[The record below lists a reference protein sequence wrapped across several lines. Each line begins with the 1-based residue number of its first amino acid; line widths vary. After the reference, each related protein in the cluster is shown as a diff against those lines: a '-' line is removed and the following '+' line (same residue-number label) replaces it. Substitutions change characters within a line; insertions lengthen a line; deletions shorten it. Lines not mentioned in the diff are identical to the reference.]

1 MGSRIG
7 YLQTIKNVAM
17 KEGPLGFYRGCIPP
31 FWGSI
36 IYRSAQF
43 SVFEAFYTR
52 FKDNEK
58 MCAEIPGCLGV
69 EWRTLF
75 AGITA
80 GSARTFIEC
89 PFEYA
94 KVKGQTG

>member
-1 MGSRIG
+1 
-7 YLQTIKNVAM
+7 
-17 KEGPLGFYRGCIPP
+17 
-31 FWGSI
+31 
-36 IYRSAQF
+36 
-43 SVFEAFYTR
+43 
-52 FKDNEK
+52 

-94 KVKGQTG
+94 KVKGQTGQPWKMNQVYLGIKELYPRTTIMMTWYF